1 MRRRALMGLLLL
13 LPVFFFSL
21 VGVSSWILGASFR
34 ADLTDNQLY
43 TLAPGTQQML
53 SSLEESVELTV
64 YFSDEATRDL
74 PGLRFFAERVRD
86 LLTEM
91 ALAAGGRL
99 QIDWV
104 DPVPFSEAEDEAL
117 LAGLTAL
124 PIGPQDTSV
133 YFGANVEVTGKDAV
147 GIPLISP
154 QREALLEFELIQSIE
169 RAQRDSTPRLGL
181 ITDLPIQ
188 TTLVYEQLSTRFDL
202 VEVPTSAEQLASELD
217 GVLVLHPTEVNPALV
232 EAVVVFMEQGGGVLL
247 AVDPFIQSLSEP
259 APPSDEL
266 SALFGAMGVSIDL
279 DEFVADPA
287 LGLEVNL
294 SPEGSPIRHPAIL
307 GLTSQQLSG
316 SDVVTSELS
325 VLHLATAG
333 HWSFNDSTGLRFEP
347 LAWSSSQSAR
357 LPTTRL
363 QTQVGS
369 EQMIAQLNQEVP
381 RMGQTSTVA
390 GRISGDVNA
399 VVVADVDFLEDRYW
413 VARQQFLGTE
423 LTEAFADNGAFVL
436 NAADHLVGDG
446 RLIGLRSRDVAY
458 RPFTLVEELRRMAE
472 ARLLATENRLSSALQ
487 EADEALS
494 EFRLEAPETMSDDD
508 REQLQ
513 MFVEERLALRQE
525 LRQVRR
531 ELDQDIQALQQ
542 RVTWINLALAPSI
555 LIVWMA
561 GMRWRRRRRLR

>member
-1 MRRRALMGLLLL
+1 
-13 LPVFFFSL
+13 
-21 VGVSSWILGASFR
+21 
-34 ADLTDNQLY
+34 
-43 TLAPGTQQML
+43 
-53 SSLEESVELTV
+53 
-64 YFSDEATRDL
+64 
-74 PGLRFFAERVRD
+74 
-86 LLTEM
+86 
-91 ALAAGGRL
+91 
-99 QIDWV
+99 
-104 DPVPFSEAEDEAL
+104 
-117 LAGLTAL
+117 
-124 PIGPQDTSV
+124 
-133 YFGANVEVTGKDAV
+133 
-147 GIPLISP
+147 
-154 QREALLEFELIQSIE
+154 
-169 RAQRDSTPRLGL
+169 
-181 ITDLPIQ
+181 
-188 TTLVYEQLSTRFDL
+188 
-202 VEVPTSAEQLASELD
+202 
-217 GVLVLHPTEVNPALV
+217 
-232 EAVVVFMEQGGGVLL
+232 
-247 AVDPFIQSLSEP
+247 
-259 APPSDEL
+259 
-266 SALFGAMGVSIDL
+266 
-279 DEFVADPA
+279 
-287 LGLEVNL
+287 
-294 SPEGSPIRHPAIL
+294 
-307 GLTSQQLSG
+307 
-316 SDVVTSELS
+316 
-325 VLHLATAG
+325 
-333 HWSFNDSTGLRFEP
+333 
-347 LAWSSSQSAR
+347 
-357 LPTTRL
+357 
-363 QTQVGS
+363 
-369 EQMIAQLNQEVP
+369 MIAQLNQEVP